1 MTKTVFRAAAL
12 VALAIVVSSCQ
23 SKTRLQYCPGLSS
36 VLDASVI
43 TQLKPGTGANAANA
57 IFTAKITNVD
67 GSCSFDKKGKTADSS
82 VDISFTASRPVAGGE
97 AQYTIPYFVAVTQG
111 TRIVTR
117 EQRSITFSFP
127 EGATSVDFSDHISSV
142 ELVTDGTAKPYD
154 YQVLVGFQL
163 TKEQLDYNKSVGIFA
178 Q

>member
-1 MTKTVFRAAAL
+1 MTKIILRAVAIA
-12 VALAIVVSSCQ
+12 ALAIVVSSCQ
-23 SKTRLQYCPGLSS
+23 SKTRLEYCPGLSS

-43 TQLKPGTGANAANA
+43 TQLKPGAGANAANA
-57 IFTAKITNVD
+57 VFTAKITNVD
-67 GSCSFDKKGKTADSS
+67 GSCSFDKKGKSADSS
-82 VDISFTASRPVAGGE
+82 VDISFTASRPAAGDE
-97 AQYTIPYFVAVTQG
+97 AQYTIPYFVAVTQA

-117 EQRSITFSFP
+117 EQRSVTFSFAA
-127 EGATSVDFSDHISSV
+127 GATTADFTDHISSV

-154 YQVLVGFQL
+154 YQVLIGFQL